1 LVSGIAK
8 FSIFPIARYDEQAG
22 EWREDTSVRSS
33 QTFTAREIMNKRCT
47 LVAAAL
53 LFVLSAAARSTA
65 QEEAR
70 KLFEAGKYQAVVEQT
85 ASDGSPAAQYLKG
98 LAHLK
103 LNQPDAAKESFG
115 RLDAD
120 EAWKSVGQSAI
131 ALVDGNQDAAL
142 AAAQAAV
149 ARNAGLAEAQYQL
162 GVVLEA
168 RRDRPAAADAF
179 VKATQANPQMA
190 YAHYFA
196 GMNFYEAK
204 RIDQMAVYFENF
216 LKLAP
221 NAPERPAVESIMRTV
236 RGRYQ

>member
-1 LVSGIAK
+1 
-8 FSIFPIARYDEQAG
+8 
-22 EWREDTSVRSS
+22 
-33 QTFTAREIMNKRCT
+33 MKRRT
-47 LVAAAL
+47 LVAATL
-53 LFVLSAAARSTA
+53 LFVLFASAGRSMAQDAARK
-65 QEEAR
+65 Q
-70 KLFEAGKYQAVVEQT
+70 FEAGRFPAVVEQT

-103 LNQPDAAKESFG
+103 LNQADAAKEAFG

-120 EAWKSVGQSAI
+120 DAWKSVGQSAI
-131 ALVDGNQDAAL
+131 ALADGNQDAAL

-149 ARNAGLAEAQYQL
+149 AANPGLAEAQYQL

-168 RRDRPAAADAF
+168 RGDRAGAADAF
-179 VKATQANPQMA
+179 VRATKVNPQMA
-190 YAHYFA
+190 YAHYYA

-204 RIDQMAVYFENF
+204 RVDQMAVYFENF

-236 RGRYQ
+236 RGR

>member
-1 LVSGIAK
+1 MK
-8 FSIFPIARYDEQAG
+8 
-22 EWREDTSVRSS
+22 
-33 QTFTAREIMNKRCT
+33 KRRT
-47 LVAAAL
+47 LVAATL
-53 LFVLSAAARSTA
+53 LFVVLAAAARSTA
-65 QEEAR
+65 QEDAR
-70 KLFEAGKYQAVVEQT
+70 KLFQAGKYQAVVEQI

-103 LNQPDAAKESFG
+103 LNQPDAAKEAFG
-115 RLDAD
+115 RLNAD
-120 EAWKSVGQSAI
+120 EGWKSVGQSAI
-131 ALVDGNQDAAL
+131 ALTDGNQDAAL

-149 ARNAGLAEAQYQL
+149 AANPGLAEAQYQL

-168 RRDRPAAADAF
+168 KGDRAGAADAF
-179 VKATQANPQMA
+179 VKATKANPQMA

-204 RIDQMAVYFENF
+204 RVDQMAVYFENF

-236 RGRYQ
+236 RGR